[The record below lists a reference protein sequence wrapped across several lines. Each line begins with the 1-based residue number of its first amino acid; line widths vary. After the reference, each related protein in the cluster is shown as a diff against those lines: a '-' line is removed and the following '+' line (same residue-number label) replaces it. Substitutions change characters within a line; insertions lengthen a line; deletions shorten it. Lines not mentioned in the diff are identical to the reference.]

1 MITNDKSRQR
11 LLAIAAI
18 IIVALLLVN
27 AFLLFNKYNQAQ
39 VIEQKQSVIEES
51 DRLKIEMEKQ
61 YSEALSELEEMR
73 TASEELNTIIDQ
85 QKAQLKQ
92 QREKINKLLLQGGNL
107 DRARSEIRNLKAQVS
122 EYITRIQTLKAE
134 NEGLKDENRNLS
146 NQAQQLTK
154 TLKNEQTRNEE
165 LSTEKKLLEDE
176 TNQQSQQIARL
187 SDKVNIASVI
197 KVKNVSVL
205 GMKERDNGK
214 IVKKRYA
221 KNVEQLRICFSLEAN
236 DVVNP
241 GMEKFFVRIIN
252 PIGETMAIDDLGAG
266 VLVDKSTGDEVRYTS
281 AAEYDYQNTEMEH
294 CFNWNPAVGNF
305 QKGDYQVE
313 IYNKGHLSGT
323 GKFNL
328 K

>member
-39 VIEQKQSVIEES
+39 VIEQKQSVIDES
-51 DRLKIEMEKQ
+51 DRLKLEMEKQ
-61 YSEALSELEEMR
+61 YNEALSELEEMR

-107 DRARSEIRNLKAQVS
+107 DRARAEIKKLTVQVN
-122 EYITRIQTLKAE
+122 EYISRIQKLKAE
-134 NEGLKDENRNLS
+134 NEGLKGENQTL
-146 NQAQQLTK
+146 AAKTQQLSENLETER
-154 TLKNEQTRNEE
+154 NRNEE
-165 LSTEKKLLEDE
+165 LATEKQQLEKE
-176 TNQQSQQIARL
+176 TTQQSQQIARL

-221 KNVEQLRICFSLEAN
+221 KNVEQLKICFSLEAN
-236 DVVNP
+236 YVANP

-281 AAEYDYQNTEMEH
+281 AAEYDYQNAEMEH

-313 IYNKGHLSGT
+313 IYNKGHLAGNGS
-323 GKFNL
+323 FNL